1 MGLKFSE
8 IRKKCLKCDHHRI
21 NMVGELALQI
31 YWCALADMA
40 CEDIKRCDVPGK
52 AWVKKA

>member
-21 NMVGELALQI
+21 NTVGELALQI
-31 YWCALADMA
+31 YWCVLADMA
-40 CEDIKRCDVPGK
+40 CEDIKRCDVPAK
-52 AWVKKA
+52 AWVRK